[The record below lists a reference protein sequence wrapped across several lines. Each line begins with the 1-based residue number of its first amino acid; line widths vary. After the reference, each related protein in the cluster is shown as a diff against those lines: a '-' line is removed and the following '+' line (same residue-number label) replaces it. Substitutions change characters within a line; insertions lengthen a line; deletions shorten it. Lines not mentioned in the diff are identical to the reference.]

1 MRLLLFIKVKVID
14 GKLIILVIWIIKLVK
29 LKVNIDVVKKKLF
42 SKYFIIGIYDNIWL
56 GYRDYGY

>member
-29 LKVNIDVVKKKLF
+29 LKVNIDVVKKKLL
-42 SKYFIIGIYDNIWL
+42 SKY
-56 GYRDYGY
+56 